1 MQTASKV
8 NLGTPLVIATQN
20 RGMSPEEWVELALN
34 RIVNI
39 SETAPMPIREQAL
52 AFREDI
58 RNLLLFYF
66 KKVANSERT
75 TIAALL
81 RKEGFP
87 QIADKIVDIY

>member
-1 MQTASKV
+1 MQTASQV
-8 NLGTPLVIATQN
+8 NLGTPLVVTTQN

-39 SETAPMPIREQAL
+39 SDKAPMPIREQAL
-52 AFREDI
+52 AFKEEI
-58 RNLLLFYF
+58 RSLLLFYF

-75 TIAALL
+75 TLAALL

-87 QIADKIVDIY
+87 QIADKIGDIH

>member
-1 MQTASKV
+1 MQTASQV
-8 NLGTPLVIATQN
+8 SLGNPLVIATQN

-52 AFREDI
+52 AFKDEI
-58 RNLLLFYF
+58 RTLLLFYF

-87 QIADKIVDIY
+87 QIADKIGDIY